1 MRFHFVKASCWFFL
15 ALPGVLL
22 AQDFYPISEVTATTA
37 ETDLYP
43 VINLIQGPEVGFEAA
58 EPNNRLGGGSSHLWV
73 TDADAGFP
81 ADYIEEVEQPVI
93 QLDLGEDRVLKEIS
107 VWGYSGSNSNGTSQF
122 SLRFAT
128 DAEGTADGIFGTVD
142 YGASIEYNP
151 TFELFVDP
159 IPQQYNLFSEVVVA
173 RYVEFTN
180 LDNFF
185 IAPGDG
191 SEPPEEPLPRLLPV
205 LPGGDRVGLG
215 EIAFLNLPESF
226 QPGDLIPRSIEGDEF
241 GTLTVGAVRSG
252 QEFGPPSEALPGL
265 AQEWYNVGNPGSKDG
280 MEGVFA
286 SNDPVVPAFRGA
298 DSSWWTG
305 SSTALADVPAY
316 PEEVGD
322 FITGNNYTVR
332 SQGEILIEESGLY
345 RFTDGVDDFTYVA
358 IDLDRSGVAG
368 DTEEEVL
375 INDNSWTDVLTG
387 ANAGG
392 AIAEIEI
399 EDVADGGEWLAFEF
413 NMGEGGGGDSGVLYW
428 DFSTESGVNGNEDFF
443 PFEESEAIF
452 DELDAELLLI
462 PDSHLRSAISEL
474 IYADSEGSL
483 ADAIGQ
489 ADVLQL
495 VLQIGPEGF
504 DQIVLEDVIV
514 GEGVSTMDVAGATV
528 EIQVEGELTEGTEF
542 QIIAA
547 DVVTGLEEFNLLLD
561 DPSMWDTSMLSEGK
575 LIFGAMTEVCVIPEG
590 GLAGDLDGNGEVD
603 FADFL
608 TLSGNFGATDVSY
621 AEGDIDCDG
630 EVAFAD
636 FLALSGNFGAVA
648 AVSSVPEPGGF
659 ALLGLGIVFAMLKR
673 RPRR

>member
-1 MRFHFVKASCWFFL
+1 MKFHCLRVSCWL
-15 ALPGVLL
+15 LLLMPGIALG
-22 AQDFYPISEVTATTA
+22 QDFYPISEVTVTTD
-37 ETDLYP
+37 ETDLYK
-43 VINLIQGPEVGFEAA
+43 VINLIQGPGVGFETA
-58 EPNNRLGGGSSHLWV
+58 EPNNRLGGGSTHLWV
-73 TDADAGFP
+73 TADDAGFP
-81 ADYIEEVEQPVI
+81 ADYIEEVGQPVI

-128 DAEGTADGIFGTVD
+128 DAEGTADGIFGPVD
-142 YGASIEYNP
+142 YGTSIEYNP

-185 IAPGDG
+185 IAPGNG
-191 SEPPEEPLPRLLPV
+191 SEPTEEPLPRLLPV

-226 QPGDLIPRSIEGDEF
+226 QPGDLIPRSIAGNEF
-241 GTLTVGAVRSG
+241 GTLTVGAVRTG

-265 AQEWYNVGNPGSKDG
+265 AQEWFNVGNPGNKESIDNI
-280 MEGVFA
+280 FA

-298 DSSWWTG
+298 SSSWWTG
-305 SSTALADVPAY
+305 SSTALAGVPAY
-316 PEEVGD
+316 PEELGGLIGGD
-322 FITGNNYTVR
+322 SYTVR
-332 SQGEILIEESGLY
+332 SKGEILIEESGLY

-392 AIAEIEI
+392 AIAEVDIEN
-399 EDVADGGEWLAFEF
+399 VAEGGEWLAFEF

-452 DELDAELLLI
+452 DELDAEILLI

-474 IYADSEGSL
+474 VYADAAGSL
-483 ADAIGQ
+483 AEAIGQ

-495 VLQIGPEGF
+495 VVQIGPAGF
-504 DQIVLEDVIV
+504 DQIVLEDATV
-514 GEGVSTMDVAGATV
+514 GEGIATLDVAGATV
-528 EIQVEGELTEGTEF
+528 EVKVEGELVEGTEY

-547 DVVTGLEEFNLLLD
+547 DLVTGLDEFNLLLE
-561 DPSMWDTSMLSEGK
+561 DPSMWDTSMLSQGK
-575 LIFGAMTEVCVIPEG
+575 LIFGAMTEVCVIPDG
-590 GLAGDLDGNGEVD
+590 GLPGDLDGNGEVN
-603 FADFL
+603 FSDFL
-608 TLSGNFGATDVSY
+608 TLSGNFGATGVSY
-621 AEGDIDCDG
+621 AEGDIDCNG

-636 FLALSGNFGAVA
+636 FLALSANFGASA
-648 AVSSVPEPGGF
+648 AVSSVPEPSGIVLIGF
-659 ALLGLGIVFAMLKR
+659 ATLFAIINR
-673 RPRR
+673 RQRR